1 MSWRGEAGAITAA
14 QQGHDVV
21 MTTGE
26 TYLDAYQSNPSTQP
40 LAIGGFLPIQR
51 VYAYEPIPAVL
62 KENEKKHILGT
73 QGNLWTEFMP
83 STDHVEYM
91 AFPRAIAIA
100 ENGWTQKEAKNYPD
114 FQQRL
119 QAHYLLLQRM
129 NVNYYRPS
137 AFLEVKEAPAPDNS
151 GNAITLISEIYQ
163 PEIRY
168 TTDGSTPSSSSERYI
183 KPFVVQGKANI
194 QAAVFKNGVPLGKVT
209 TYQANHH
216 RAIGKKTIFNTRW
229 SDAYP
234 AQQENTLTNG
244 VRGSFTYSDKQ
255 WLGYLKN
262 FDVTVDMGS
271 AQPIREVAI
280 TFMQQTGPGVFL
292 PAYVEI
298 LGSEDGSKFVPLKKL
313 EHDVSP
319 ENPEL
324 LFKTFACELE
334 QIKVRYIR
342 VVAPNVRGGFMFTDE
357 IVVY

>member
-1 MSWRGEAGAITAA
+1 M
-14 QQGHDVV
+14 
-21 MTTGE
+21 
-26 TYLDAYQSNPSTQP
+26 
-40 LAIGGFLPIQR
+40 
-51 VYAYEPIPAVL
+51 
-62 KENEKKHILGT
+62 KEIVSKNEQKHILGT

-83 STDHVEYM
+83 STDQVEYM

-100 ENGWTQKEAKNYPD
+100 ENGWTQKEVKNYPD

-137 AFLEVKEAPAPDNS
+137 PFLEVKEAPAPDNS

-168 TTDGSTPSSSSERYI
+168 TTDGSTPSSNSERYV
-183 KPFVVQGKANI
+183 KPFVIQGKANI
-194 QAAVFKNGVPLGKVT
+194 QAAVFKNGAPLGKIT

-229 SDAYP
+229 SDSYP

-262 FDVTVDMGS
+262 FDVTVDMG
-271 AQPIREVAI
+271 P
-280 TFMQQTGPGVFL
+280 PGG
-292 PAYVEI
+292 ASR
-298 LGSEDGSKFVPLKKL
+298 LGAKGGRVFVPPRVGGFWGG
-313 EHDVSP
+313 DGG
-319 ENPEL
+319 
-324 LFKTFACELE
+324 
-334 QIKVRYIR
+334 YIR
-342 VVAPNVRGGFMFTDE
+342 PLWRAGNACSARNSG
-357 IVVY
+357 IVV